1 MKRKIRLTES
11 ELIGMIKNLIKEFR
25 EKYPELLNPLL
36 EKIGQVGYEGL
47 SNIERKMIDSISQ
60 DTLDTD
66 EIMMMVNRKIAAGEE
81 LSDVEQIF
89 FDEYAAVP
97 EESFEDIDMGDYK
110 IDFEYNSTEE
120 NPEDD
125 EIVHKGKIYVQSDD
139 EDYPEEE
146 VFHGEIYCDSEGNYA
161 ACNFENEEGVNL
173 FEKFGA
179 FEDFIEQAMEH
190 ICNNLKSNLN
200 S

>member
-11 ELIGMIKNLIKEFR
+11 ELIGMIKNLIREFR

-47 SNIERKMIDSISQ
+47 SDIERKMIDNISQ
-60 DTLDTD
+60 DTLDTN
-66 EIMMMVNRKIAAGEE
+66 EIMMMVNKKIAAGEE
-81 LSDVEQIF
+81 LSDVEQVF

-125 EIVHKGKIYVQSDD
+125 EIVHKGKIYVQSDN
-139 EDYPEEE
+139 EDYIDEE

-173 FEKFGA
+173 FEKYES

>member
-11 ELIGMIKNLIKEFR
+11 ELIGMIKNLIREFR

-47 SNIERKMIDSISQ
+47 SDIERKMIDSISQ

-66 EIMMMVNRKIAAGEE
+66 EIMMMVNRKIASGEE
-81 LSDVEQIF
+81 LSDVEQVF

-146 VFHGEIYCDSEGNYA
+146 VFHGEIYCDGEGNYA

-173 FEKFGA
+173 FEKYEA

>member
-11 ELIGMIKNLIKEFR
+11 ELIGMIKNLIREFR

-47 SNIERKMIDSISQ
+47 SDIERKMIDSISQ

-146 VFHGEIYCDSEGNYA
+146 VFHGEIYCDGEGNYA

-173 FEKFGA
+173 FEKYEA

>member
-11 ELIGMIKNLIKEFR
+11 ELIGMIKNLIREFR

-47 SNIERKMIDSISQ
+47 SDIERKMIDSISQ

-81 LSDVEQIF
+81 LSDVEQVF

-200 S
+200 P

>member
-11 ELIGMIKNLIKEFR
+11 ELIGMIKNLIREFR

-47 SNIERKMIDSISQ
+47 SDIERKMIDNISQ

-81 LSDVEQIF
+81 LSDVEQVF

-146 VFHGEIYCDSEGNYA
+146 VFHGEIYCDGEGNYA

-173 FEKFGA
+173 FEKYEA

>member
-11 ELIGMIKNLIKEFR
+11 ELIGMIKNLIREFR

-47 SNIERKMIDSISQ
+47 SDIERKIIDSISQ

-66 EIMMMVNRKIAAGEE
+66 EIMMMVNRKIASGEE
-81 LSDVEQIF
+81 LSDVEQVF

-146 VFHGEIYCDSEGNYA
+146 VFHGEIYCDGEGNYA

-173 FEKFGA
+173 FEKYEA

>member
-11 ELIGMIKNLIKEFR
+11 ELIGMIKNLIREFR

-47 SNIERKMIDSISQ
+47 SDIERKMIDSISQ

-81 LSDVEQIF
+81 LSDVEQVF

-146 VFHGEIYCDSEGNYA
+146 VFHGEIYCDGEGNYA

-173 FEKFGA
+173 FEKFEA

>member
-11 ELIGMIKNLIKEFR
+11 ELIGMIKNLIREFR

-47 SNIERKMIDSISQ
+47 SDIERKMIDNISQ
-60 DTLDTD
+60 DTLDTN
-66 EIMMMVNRKIAAGEE
+66 EIMMMVNKKIAAGEE
-81 LSDVEQIF
+81 LSDVEQVF

-125 EIVHKGKIYVQSDD
+125 EIVHKGKIYVHHWLHQLKHLA
-139 EDYPEEE
+139 ECITE
-146 VFHGEIYCDSEGNYA
+146 C
-161 ACNFENEEGVNL
+161 
-173 FEKFGA
+173 A
-179 FEDFIEQAMEH
+179 FFQCTFNRPKKQHSISARPV
-190 ICNNLKSNLN
+190 
-200 S
+200 

>member
-11 ELIGMIKNLIKEFR
+11 ELIGMIKNLIREFR

-36 EKIGQVGYEGL
+36 EKIGEVGYEGL
-47 SNIERKMIDSISQ
+47 SNIERKMIDNISQ

-66 EIMMMVNRKIAAGEE
+66 EIMMMVNRKIASAEE

-110 IDFEYNSTEE
+110 IDFKYISTVE
-120 NPEDD
+120 NPEDG
-125 EIVHKGKIYVQSDD
+125 EIVHTGEIYVQSDD

-146 VFHGEIYCDSEGNYA
+146 VFPGEIYCDSEGNYA

-173 FEKFGA
+173 FEKYEA

-200 S
+200 P

>member
-11 ELIGMIKNLIKEFR
+11 ELIGMIKNLIREFR

-47 SNIERKMIDSISQ
+47 SDIERKMIDNISQ
-60 DTLDTD
+60 DTLDTN
-66 EIMMMVNRKIAAGEE
+66 EIMMMVNKKIAAGEE
-81 LSDVEQIF
+81 LSDVEQVF

-146 VFHGEIYCDSEGNYA
+146 VFHGEIYCDGEGNYA

-173 FEKFGA
+173 FEKYEA

>member
-1 MKRKIRLTES
+1 MNMKCNK
-11 ELIGMIKNLIKEFR
+11 KYFEFVL
-25 EKYPELLNPLL
+25 KYPELLNPLL
-36 EKIGQVGYEGL
+36 EKIGEVGYEGL

-66 EIMMMVNRKIAAGEE
+66 EIMMMVNRKIASGEE

-97 EESFEDIDMGDYK
+97 DESFEDIDMGDYK

-139 EDYPEEE
+139 EDYPEE
-146 VFHGEIYCDSEGNYA
+146 VFFGEI
-161 ACNFENEEGVNL
+161 FL
-173 FEKFGA
+173 
-179 FEDFIEQAMEH
+179 
-190 ICNNLKSNLN
+190 
-200 S
+200 

>member
-1 MKRKIRLTES
+1 MKKKIRLTES
-11 ELIGMIKNLIKEFR
+11 QLISFIKNIIKEFR

-36 EKIGQVGYEGL
+36 EKVGEVGYEGL
-47 SNIERKMIDSISQ
+47 SNIERKMIDNISQ

-66 EIMMMVNRKIAAGEE
+66 EIMMMVNRKIARGEE

-97 EESFEDIDMGDYK
+97 DESFEDIDMGDYK

-139 EDYPEEE
+139 EDYPEE
-146 VFHGEIYCDSEGNYA
+146 VFFGEIYCDSEGNYM
-161 ACNFENEEGVNL
+161 ACNFADEEGVNL
-173 FEKFGA
+173 FEKYEA

-200 S
+200 P

>member
-1 MKRKIRLTES
+1 MKKKIRLTES
-11 ELIGMIKNLIKEFR
+11 QLISFIKNIIKEFR

-36 EKIGQVGYEGL
+36 EKVGEVGYEGL
-47 SNIERKMIDSISQ
+47 SNIEKKMLDSISN
-60 DTLDTD
+60 DNLNVDV
-66 EIMMMVNRKIAAGEE
+66 IMMMVNKKIASGEE

-97 EESFEDIDMGDYK
+97 DESFEDIDMGDYK

-139 EDYPEEE
+139 EDYPEE
-146 VFHGEIYCDSEGNYA
+146 VFFGEIYCDSEGNYM
-161 ACNFENEEGVNL
+161 ACNFADEEGVNL
-173 FEKFGA
+173 FEKYEA

-200 S
+200 P

>member
-1 MKRKIRLTES
+1 MRKKILLTES
-11 ELIGMIKNLIKEFR
+11 QLISFIKNIIKEFR

-36 EKIGQVGYEGL
+36 EKVGEVGYEGL
-47 SNIERKMIDSISQ
+47 SNIEKKMLDSISN
-60 DTLDTD
+60 DNLNVDV
-66 EIMMMVNRKIAAGEE
+66 IMMMVNKKIASGEK

-97 EESFEDIDMGDYK
+97 DESFEDVDMGDYK

-125 EIVHKGKIYVQSDD
+125 EIVHKGKIYVQSDN
-139 EDYPEEE
+139 EDYIDEE
-146 VFHGEIYCDSEGNYA
+146 VFHGEIYCDGEGNYA

-173 FEKFGA
+173 FEKYEA

-200 S
+200 P

>member
-11 ELIGMIKNLIKEFR
+11 ELIGVIKNLIKEFR

-36 EKIGQVGYEGL
+36 EKIGEVGYEGL

-66 EIMMMVNRKIAAGEE
+66 EVMMMVNRKIASGEE
-81 LSDVEQIF
+81 LSDVEKIF
-89 FDEYAAVP
+89 FNEYAAVP
-97 EESFEDIDMGDYK
+97 EESFKDIDMGDYK

-125 EIVHKGKIYVQSDD
+125 EIVHKGKIYIQSDD

-146 VFHGEIYCDSEGNYA
+146 VFNGEIYCDGEGNYA
-161 ACNFENEEGVNL
+161 ACNFENEDGINL
-173 FEKFGA
+173 FEKYEA

-200 S
+200 P